1 MIKLNHVSFS
11 YQNGEAN
18 EMQVLSDV
26 SFQASRG
33 ECVVLCGKSGCG
45 KTTMLRLVNGLI
57 PHFYAGKLEGNVLVG
72 GQEMQQT
79 PLPQTSRIVGSVFQN
94 PRTQFFHLDTT
105 GEMAFNLENQNVP
118 RPQMKKRLEEV
129 SYRLNLQ
136 ELMDRN
142 IFELSGGEKQQI
154 ACGSVYAALPSVIVM
169 DEPSSNLDMES
180 IRKLQK
186 LIRMM
191 KDEGKTVLIS
201 EHRLWYLEGIADRY
215 VLLEDGRIRQE
226 FTPEAAADLSL
237 EKRKALGLR
246 AVKREQLYELRPDM
260 GLIKQKSTGLE
271 IDGLQFSRQ
280 MRQVLNVPHLE
291 IPSGAIVAV
300 IGENG
305 AGKSTFSLCL
315 AGLLK
320 HTGTVR
326 IDGKKIA
333 HKKLPEQVYLVM
345 QEAGHQLFSDTV
357 LGELTLNNPA
367 LSEEKGKEV
376 LTTLGLNGMENRHPG
391 SLSGG
396 QQQRLSLGTALCMKR
411 KLSSQ

>member
-79 PLPQTSRIVGSVFQN
+79 PLSQTSRIVGSVFQN

-142 IFELSGGEKQQI
+142 IFELSGGEKRRLYLLRVLMG
-154 ACGSVYAALPSVIVM
+154 APNVLLL
-169 DEPSSNLDMES
+169 DEPTNDLDIPTLS
-180 IRKLQK
+180 
-186 LIRMM
+186 
-191 KDEGKTVLIS
+191 V
-201 EHRLWYLEGIADRY
+201 
-215 VLLEDGRIRQE
+215 LEDYLDS
-226 FTPEAAADLSL
+226 F
-237 EKRKALGLR
+237 
-246 AVKREQLYELRPDM
+246 
-260 GLIKQKSTGLE
+260 
-271 IDGLQFSRQ
+271 
-280 MRQVLNVPHLE
+280 
-291 IPSGAIVAV
+291 
-300 IGENG
+300 NG
-305 AGKSTFSLCL
+305 AVTSVF
-315 AGLLK
+315 
-320 HTGTVR
+320 
-326 IDGKKIA
+326 
-333 HKKLPEQVYLVM
+333 LV
-345 QEAGHQLFSDTV
+345 
-357 LGELTLNNPA
+357 
-367 LSEEKGKEV
+367 
-376 LTTLGLNGMENRHPG
+376 
-391 SLSGG
+391 SLS
-396 QQQRLSLGTALCMKR
+396 
-411 KLSSQ
+411 

>member
-105 GEMAFNLENQNVP
+105 
-118 RPQMKKRLEEV
+118 
-129 SYRLNLQ
+129 
-136 ELMDRN
+136 
-142 IFELSGGEKQQI
+142 
-154 ACGSVYAALPSVIVM
+154 
-169 DEPSSNLDMES
+169 
-180 IRKLQK
+180 
-186 LIRMM
+186 
-191 KDEGKTVLIS
+191 
-201 EHRLWYLEGIADRY
+201 
-215 VLLEDGRIRQE
+215 
-226 FTPEAAADLSL
+226 
-237 EKRKALGLR
+237 
-246 AVKREQLYELRPDM
+246 
-260 GLIKQKSTGLE
+260 
-271 IDGLQFSRQ
+271 
-280 MRQVLNVPHLE
+280 
-291 IPSGAIVAV
+291 VAV

-345 QEAGHQLFSDTV
+345 QEAGHQLS
-357 LGELTLNNPA
+357 
-367 LSEEKGKEV
+367 
-376 LTTLGLNGMENRHPG
+376 
-391 SLSGG
+391 
-396 QQQRLSLGTALCMKR
+396 
-411 KLSSQ
+411 